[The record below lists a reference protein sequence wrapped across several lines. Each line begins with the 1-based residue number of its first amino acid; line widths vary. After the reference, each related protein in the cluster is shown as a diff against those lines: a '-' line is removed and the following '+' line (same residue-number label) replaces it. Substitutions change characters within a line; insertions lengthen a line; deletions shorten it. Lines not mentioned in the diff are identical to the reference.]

1 VAVHSIGRKE
11 FNRLFPYT
19 GELTPFIG
27 KEVEW
32 FTDDAR
38 SAVGIIGRSPS
49 QPAWRYAVL
58 KRSQFGDF
66 KVAHLGEALADLPTT
81 RDECQRA
88 VAAAESKPTAGVHEV
103 VVPQAEPALEIQQK
117 PWGSLALVV
126 LILAADVV
134 TIGIV
139 VLLVHHWR

>member
-1 VAVHSIGRKE
+1 VAVRPIGRRE

-38 SAVGIIGRSPS
+38 SAVGIIGRSRT

-58 KRSQFGDF
+58 KRSQLGDF
-66 KVAHLGEALADLPTT
+66 KVAHLGEAFADLPTT
-81 RDECQRA
+81 RDECQHA
-88 VAAAESKPTAGVHEV
+88 VAAAECEPTTEVHEV
-103 VVPQAEPALEIQQK
+103 VVPQADPTLEIQQK

-139 VLLVHHWR
+139 VLLIHHWR

>member
-1 VAVHSIGRKE
+1 VAVRPIGRKE

-27 KEVEW
+27 KGVEW

-38 SAVGIIGRSPS
+38 SAVGIIGRSRT

-58 KRSQFGDF
+58 KRSQLGDF
-66 KVAHLGEALADLPTT
+66 KVTYLGEALADLPTT
-81 RDECQRA
+81 RNVCQRA
-88 VAAAESKPTAGVHEV
+88 VAAAECQSTAGVHEV
-103 VVPQAEPALEIQQK
+103 VTPQTEPTLEFQEK
-117 PWGSLALVV
+117 PWGGLAVVV

-134 TIGIV
+134 TIGII